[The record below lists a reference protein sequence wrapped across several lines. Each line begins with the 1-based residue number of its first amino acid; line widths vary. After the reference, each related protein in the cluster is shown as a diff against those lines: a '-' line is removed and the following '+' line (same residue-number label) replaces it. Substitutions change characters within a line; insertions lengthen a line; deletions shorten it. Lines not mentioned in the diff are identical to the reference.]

1 MGMAMLGDRLQRIL
15 IWMLVVA
22 VGVYL
27 LERLFFLT
35 ALFATPLLLFG
46 LAWLVSLI
54 LKPLVDRLTLLV
66 LPIPFV
72 THRSQATGMI
82 APTWRLPRALAVSF
96 VYLAIIAL
104 LVVLVLS
111 LVPVIGPQL
120 VGVDETLPS
129 AVNEISQWITG
140 LEGELRRVGFRG
152 NLEQIAQPE
161 ALAQQAATVGST
173 LVQQSLGI
181 ASGIATLLIDLILVL
196 ILSYYITLDS
206 PRISTRIL
214 EILPRTWRADTVR
227 FFTIVN
233 HTFGGFL
240 RAQLIQ
246 GFIYGLATA
255 VVMTALG
262 LNYVALASVIASI
275 IVLVPIIGSVLGV
288 IPPLLIAIID
298 KPDSI
303 LFMLIALAVV
313 QQVLF
318 NMIMPRL
325 MGRIVGL
332 HPLLVFAAILVG
344 ATVAGGW
351 GILFG
356 IPIAGVVASV
366 LQFIYGRATGDVAA
380 TTVEVPRSTAGEP
393 LAAGEQRPAANDPRT
408 P

>member
-1 MGMAMLGDRLQRIL
+1 MLTDRLQRIL
-15 IWMLVVA
+15 IWMLIVA
-22 VGVYL
+22 VAVYL

-46 LAWLVSLI
+46 LAWLVSLT
-54 LKPLVDRLTLLV
+54 LKPMVDRLTQLT

-72 THRSQATGMI
+72 TYRHHQSGQIVRVWNM
-82 APTWRLPRALAVSF
+82 PRVLAVTLI
-96 VYLAIIAL
+96 YLLIIAVL
-104 LVVLVLS
+104 AVLVIS
-111 LVPVIGPQL
+111 LVPAIGPQL
-120 VGVDETLPS
+120 IGVDETLPV
-129 AVNEISQWITG
+129 AVNEISKWIGG
-140 LEGELRRVGFRG
+140 LEGELRRMGYRG
-152 NLEQIAQPE
+152 DLAQIAQPE

-181 ASGIATLLIDLILVL
+181 ASGIATLLIDLVFVL

-206 PRISTRIL
+206 PRIAMRIL
-214 EILPRTWRADTVR
+214 EILPTTWRADTVR

-246 GFIYGLATA
+246 GFIYGFATA
-255 VVMTALG
+255 IVMSALG
-262 LNYVALASVIASI
+262 LNYVALASMFAAI

-303 LFMLIALAVV
+303 LWLLVALAIV

-366 LQFIYGRATGDVAA
+366 LQFIYGRATGDSPAEEA
-380 TTVEVPRSTAGEP
+380 EPRARAVGGEP
-393 LAAGEQRPAANDPRT
+393 LPAAEPRPPANDPRA

>member
-1 MGMAMLGDRLQRIL
+1 MLGDRLQRIL
-15 IWMLVVA
+15 IWMLVIAVA
-22 VGVYL
+22 VYL

-35 ALFATPLLLFG
+35 AIFATPLLLFG

-54 LKPLVDRLTLLV
+54 LKPLVDRLTLLT

-72 THRSQATGMI
+72 THRSQATGTI
-82 APTWRLPRALAVSF
+82 TPTWQLPRVLTVSTI
-96 VYLAIIAL
+96 YLAIIAL
-104 LVVLVLS
+104 LIVLVLS
-111 LVPVIGPQL
+111 IVPAIEPQL
-120 VGVDETLPS
+120 VGIDETLPN
-129 AVNEISQWITG
+129 AVSEISKWIGG
-140 LEGELRRVGFRG
+140 LEGELRRIGFRG
-152 NLEQIAQPE
+152 DLQRIAQPE
-161 ALAQQAATVGST
+161 ALAQQATTLGST

-181 ASGIATLLIDLILVL
+181 ASRIATLLIDLVLVL

-206 PRISTRIL
+206 PRISLRIL
-214 EILPRTWRADTVR
+214 EILPGSWRADTVR

-240 RAQLIQ
+240 RAQLIH

-255 VVMTALG
+255 VVMSALG
-262 LNYVALASVIASI
+262 LNYVALASVVAAI

-303 LFMLIALAVV
+303 LLMLIILAVV

-366 LQFIYGRATGDVAA
+366 LQFIYGRATSDSADP
-380 TTVEVPRSTAGEP
+380 VET
-393 LAAGEQRPAANDPRT
+393 PARAPANDKLPATAER
-408 P
+408 PVK

>member
-1 MGMAMLGDRLQRIL
+1 MEIIMAGDRLQRIL
-15 IWMLVVA
+15 VWMLIVA
-22 VGVYL
+22 VLVYL
-27 LERLFFLT
+27 LEQLFVLM
-35 ALFATPLLLFG
+35 AVFATPLLLFG
-46 LAWLVSLI
+46 LAWLFALI
-54 LKPLVDRLTLLV
+54 LKPLVDGMTQLTLPV
-66 LPIPFV
+66 PFV
-72 THRSQATGMI
+72 TRRIEEGVI
-82 APTWRLPRALAVSF
+82 APTWRLPRGVAVSL
-96 VYLAIIAL
+96 VYLGLIAVV
-104 LVVLVLS
+104 VVLVFLI
-111 LVPVIGPQL
+111 VPIIEPQL
-120 VGVDETLPS
+120 VGVDATLPS
-129 AVNEISQWITG
+129 AVDEISNRISDI
-140 LEGELRRVGFRG
+140 EGELHRLGFRG
-152 NLEQIAQPE
+152 DLGRVAQPE

-181 ASGIATLLIDLILVL
+181 VSGFARVLVDFILVL
-196 ILSYYITLDS
+196 ILSFYMTLDG
-206 PRISTRIL
+206 PHLAARIL
-214 EILPRTWRADTVR
+214 ELLPASWRADTLR

-255 VVMTALG
+255 VVMAALG
-262 LNYVALASVIASI
+262 VDYVALASVIASI

-288 IPPLLIAIID
+288 IPPLLVVLIERPERFWI
-298 KPDSI
+298 
-303 LFMLIALAVV
+303 MLIALAVV

-366 LQFIYGRATGDVAA
+366 LQFIYGRATAEPVTVVAEAPVRPVAGDKLPPSSDKRPA
-380 TTVEVPRSTAGEP
+380 TTD
-393 LAAGEQRPAANDPRT
+393 QR
-408 P
+408 

>member
-1 MGMAMLGDRLQRIL
+1 MLVDRLQRIL
-15 IWMLVVA
+15 VWMLVVA
-22 VGVYL
+22 VAVYL

-46 LAWLVSLI
+46 LAWLVSLV
-54 LKPLVDRLTLLV
+54 LKPLVDRLTQLV

-72 THRSQATGMI
+72 THRSQITGQI
-82 APTWRLPRALAVSF
+82 APIWRLPRALAVSL
-96 VYLAIIAL
+96 VYAAIIAL
-104 LVVLVLS
+104 LTVLVLS

-129 AVNEISQWITG
+129 AVNEISLWISG
-140 LEGELRRVGFRG
+140 IESELRRVGFRG
-152 NLEQIAQPE
+152 DLGRIAQPE
-161 ALAQQAATVGST
+161 ALAQQAAAVGST

-181 ASGIATLLIDLILVL
+181 ASGIATLLIDLVLVL

-206 PRISTRIL
+206 PRISARIL
-214 EILPRTWRADTVR
+214 EILPRHWRADTVR

-255 VVMTALG
+255 VVMSALG
-262 LNYVALASVIASI
+262 LDYIALASVIASI
-275 IVLVPIIGSVLGV
+275 IVLVPIIGSVLGI
-288 IPPLLIAIID
+288 IPPLLIAIIGR
-298 KPDSI
+298 PDSI
-303 LFMLIALAVV
+303 PAMLIILAIV

-366 LQFIYGRATGDVAA
+366 LQFIYGRATSDAASAAPAA
-380 TTVEVPRSTAGEP
+380 TTAPAAPPGDQLAPAAEPR
-393 LAAGEQRPAANDPRT
+393 RAANDSHSL
-408 P
+408 

>member
-1 MGMAMLGDRLQRIL
+1 MLGDRLPRIL
-15 IWMLVVA
+15 VWMLIVA
-22 VGVYL
+22 VAVYL
-27 LERLFFLT
+27 LERLFYLT
-35 ALFATPLLLFG
+35 AIFATPLLLFG

-54 LKPLVDRLTLLV
+54 LKPLVDRLTQLT

-72 THRSQATGMI
+72 THRSQATGTI
-82 APTWRLPRALAVSF
+82 TPTWSLPRVLTVSMI
-96 VYLAIIAL
+96 YLAIIAL
-104 LVVLVLS
+104 VVVLVIS
-111 LVPVIGPQL
+111 LVPAIEPQL
-120 VGVDETLPS
+120 VGVDQTLPN
-129 AVNEISQWITG
+129 AVNEISKWITA
-140 LEGELRRVGFRG
+140 LENELRRIGFRG
-152 NLEQIAQPE
+152 DLERIAQPE
-161 ALAQQAATVGST
+161 ALAQQATTLGST

-181 ASGIATLLIDLILVL
+181 ASGIATLLIDLVLVL
-196 ILSYYITLDS
+196 ILSYYITLDG
-206 PRISTRIL
+206 PRISLRIL
-214 EILPRTWRADTVR
+214 ETLPQAWRADTVR

-246 GFIYGLATA
+246 GIIYGLATA
-255 VVMTALG
+255 VVMSALG
-262 LNYVALASVIASI
+262 LDYIALASVIAAI

-303 LFMLIALAVV
+303 LLMLVILAVV

-366 LQFIYGRATGDVAA
+366 LQFIYGRATADTVDTAEAA
-380 TTVEVPRSTAGEP
+380 EVPARATASDKLP
-393 LAAGEQRPAANDPRT
+393 AAEQRPATNDPRSL
-408 P
+408 

>member
-1 MGMAMLGDRLQRIL
+1 
-15 IWMLVVA
+15 MLVIAVA
-22 VGVYL
+22 VYL
-27 LERLFFLT
+27 LERLFVLT

-46 LAWLVSLI
+46 LAWLVSLV
-54 LKPLVDRLTLLV
+54 LKPMVDQLTQLV

-72 THRSQATGMI
+72 THRSQATGQI
-82 APTWRLPRALAVSF
+82 APTWRLPRALAVLL
-96 VYLAIIAL
+96 VYLAIFGL
-104 LVVLVLS
+104 LTVLVLS

-129 AVNEISQWITG
+129 AVNEISLWITG
-140 LEGELRRVGFRG
+140 IEGELRRIGFRG
-152 NLEQIAQPE
+152 DLGRIAQPE

-181 ASGIATLLIDLILVL
+181 ASGIATLLIDLVLVL

-206 PRISTRIL
+206 PRISERIL
-214 EILPRTWRADTVR
+214 EILPSSWRADTVR
-227 FFTIVN
+227 FFSIVN

-255 VVMTALG
+255 VAMSALG

-275 IVLVPIIGSVLGV
+275 IVLVPLIGGVLGI

-298 KPDSI
+298 RPDSI
-303 LFMLIALAVV
+303 PVMLLILVIV

-332 HPLLVFAAILVG
+332 HPLLVFAAILIG

-366 LQFIYGRATGDVAA
+366 LQFIYGRATGDASAVAPPVA
-380 TTVEVPRSTAGEP
+380 PTSAPSDQLAPAEPRH
-393 LAAGEQRPAANDPRT
+393 AANDSHSL
-408 P
+408 

>member
-1 MGMAMLGDRLQRIL
+1 MLGDRLPRIL
-15 IWMLVVA
+15 VWMLIVA
-22 VGVYL
+22 VAVYL
-27 LERLFFLT
+27 LERLFYLT
-35 ALFATPLLLFG
+35 AIFATPLLLFG

-54 LKPLVDRLTLLV
+54 LKPLVDRLTQLT

-72 THRSQATGMI
+72 THRSQVTGMI
-82 APTWRLPRALAVSF
+82 TPTWRLPRVLTVSLI
-96 VYLAIIAL
+96 YLAIIAL

-111 LVPVIGPQL
+111 FLPAIEPQL
-120 VGVDETLPS
+120 VGVDETLPN
-129 AVNEISQWITG
+129 AVNEISKWITA
-140 LEGELRRVGFRG
+140 LEGELRRIGFRG
-152 NLEQIAQPE
+152 DLERIAQPE

-181 ASGIATLLIDLILVL
+181 ASGIATLLIDLVLVL

-206 PRISTRIL
+206 PRISMRIL
-214 EILPRTWRADTVR
+214 EILPESWRADTVR

-233 HTFGGFL
+233 TTFGGFL

-246 GFIYGLATA
+246 GIIYGLATA
-255 VVMTALG
+255 VVMSALG
-262 LNYVALASVIASI
+262 LDYVALASVIAAI

-288 IPPLLIAIID
+288 IPPLVIAIID

-303 LFMLIALAVV
+303 LLMLVILAVV

-366 LQFIYGRATGDVAA
+366 LQFIYGRATADTAEAVEAPARATASDKLPAA
-380 TTVEVPRSTAGEP
+380 T
-393 LAAGEQRPAANDPRT
+393 EQRPAANDPRSL
-408 P
+408 

>member
-1 MGMAMLGDRLQRIL
+1 MVGDRLQRICIWL
-15 IWMLVVA
+15 IIIA
-22 VGVYL
+22 ISVYL
-27 LERLFFLT
+27 LERLFVLT

-46 LAWLVSLI
+46 LAWLIALI
-54 LKPLVDRLTLLV
+54 LKPLVDWLTNLV
-66 LPIPFV
+66 LPVPFV
-72 THRSQATGMI
+72 THRQAGTGLI
-82 APTWRLPRALAVSF
+82 APTWQLPRGVAVALI
-96 VYLAIIAL
+96 YLAILAL
-104 LVVLVLS
+104 VGTLAFS
-111 LVPVIGPQL
+111 LAPVIGPQL
-120 VGVDETLPS
+120 VGFDETLPN
-129 AVNEISQWITG
+129 AVSEISLWIG
-140 LEGELRRVGFRG
+140 GIESELRRVGFRG

-181 ASGIATLLIDLILVL
+181 ASGIATLLIDTVFVL
-196 ILSYYITLDS
+196 ILSYYITLDG
-206 PRISTRIL
+206 PRIAARIL
-214 EILPRTWRADTVR
+214 RTLPESRRDDTVR
-227 FFTIVN
+227 FFQIVN

-246 GFIYGLATA
+246 GFIYGFATA
-255 VVMTALG
+255 VAMSALG
-262 LNYVALASVIASI
+262 LNYVALASVIAAI
-275 IVLVPIIGSVLGV
+275 IVLVPIVGSVLGV

-298 KPDSI
+298 RPESV
-303 LFMLIALAVV
+303 LLLLLLLAVV

-366 LQFIYGRATGDVAA
+366 LQFVYGRATGD
-380 TTVEVPRSTAGEP
+380 
-393 LAAGEQRPAANDPRT
+393 PAAVADPADASSV
-408 P
+408 

>member
-1 MGMAMLGDRLQRIL
+1 MLGDRLQRIL
-15 IWMLVVA
+15 VWMLIVA
-22 VGVYL
+22 VAVYL
-27 LERLFFLT
+27 LERLFYLT
-35 ALFATPLLLFG
+35 AIFATPLLLFG

-54 LKPLVDRLTLLV
+54 LKPLVDRLTQIT

-72 THRSQATGMI
+72 THRSQSTGMI
-82 APTWRLPRALAVSF
+82 TPTWRLPRVLTVSMI
-96 VYLAIIAL
+96 YLAIIAL

-111 LVPVIGPQL
+111 FLPAIEPQL
-120 VGVDETLPS
+120 VGVDETLPN
-129 AVNEISQWITG
+129 AVNEISKWITG
-140 LEGELRRVGFRG
+140 LESELHRIGFRG
-152 NLEQIAQPE
+152 DLQRIAQPE

-181 ASGIATLLIDLILVL
+181 ASGIATLLIDLVLVL

-206 PRISTRIL
+206 ARISMRIL
-214 EILPRTWRADTVR
+214 EILPESWRADTVR

-246 GFIYGLATA
+246 GIIYGLATA
-255 VVMTALG
+255 VVMSALG
-262 LNYVALASVIASI
+262 LDYIALASVIAAI

-303 LFMLIALAVV
+303 LLMLVILAVV

-366 LQFIYGRATGDVAA
+366 LQFIYSRATGEEPALPTADAPRPEAA
-380 TTVEVPRSTAGEP
+380 NEPRP
-393 LAAGEQRPAANDPRT
+393 VAGEQRP
-408 P
+408 

>member
-1 MGMAMLGDRLQRIL
+1 
-15 IWMLVVA
+15 
-22 VGVYL
+22 
-27 LERLFFLT
+27 
-35 ALFATPLLLFG
+35 
-46 LAWLVSLI
+46 
-54 LKPLVDRLTLLV
+54 
-66 LPIPFV
+66 
-72 THRSQATGMI
+72 
-82 APTWRLPRALAVSF
+82 
-96 VYLAIIAL
+96 
-104 LVVLVLS
+104 
-111 LVPVIGPQL
+111 
-120 VGVDETLPS
+120 
-129 AVNEISQWITG
+129 
-140 LEGELRRVGFRG
+140 
-152 NLEQIAQPE
+152 
-161 ALAQQAATVGST
+161 
-173 LVQQSLGI
+173 
-181 ASGIATLLIDLILVL
+181 VL

-206 PRISTRIL
+206 PRISARIL
-214 EILPRTWRADTVR
+214 EVLPQTWRADTVR

-246 GFIYGLATA
+246 GIIYGIATA

-262 LNYVALASVIASI
+262 LNYVALASMIASI

-344 ATVAGGW
+344 ATIAGGW

-366 LQFIYGRATGDVAA
+366 LQFIYGRATGDAAA
-380 TTVEVPRSTAGEP
+380 TTVEVPRSPAGEP
-393 LAAGEQRPAANDPRT
+393 LTAGDQRPPANDPRM